1 MNSKSWNS
9 KLLII
14 PTVLL
19 ILFLLFIPN
28 NTTTIKT
35 VYHTKTDTIH
45 DTLTFVKDK
54 PQIKVI
60 ETLKIDTVTNSKGD
74 TIKLITEEKK
84 YLDTLLCDKDTAIFT
99 ATVSGVNAKLD
110 SVKIKLL
117 KDSYIHTNT
126 IEITKCIKD
135 KKRLHFSPQIGLGY
149 GVFNKKI
156 DAYIGFGISY
166 DL

>member
-1 MNSKSWNS
+1 MKSKSWNS

-19 ILFLLFIPN
+19 ILFLLFIPY
-28 NTTTIKT
+28 TTTIKT

-45 DTLTFVKDK
+45 DTITFVKYK
-54 PQIKVI
+54 PKIKVI

-84 YLDTLLCDKDTAIFT
+84 YLDTLLCDRDTAIFE
-99 ATVSGVNAKLD
+99 ASVSGINAELD
-110 SVKIKLL
+110 SVKIKVLRYNFI
-117 KDSYIHTNT
+117 KTNT

-135 KKRLHFSPQIGLGY
+135 KKRLHFSPQIGFGY

>member
-1 MNSKSWNS
+1 M
-9 KLLII
+9 LII

-117 KDSYIHTNT
+117 KDNYIQTNT

-156 DAYIGFGISY
+156 DAYFGFGISY

>member
-19 ILFLLFIPN
+19 IIFLLFIPN

-117 KDSYIHTNT
+117 KDNYIQTNT

-156 DAYIGFGISY
+156 DAYFGFGISY

>member
-1 MNSKSWNS
+1 MKSKSWNS

-54 PQIKVI
+54 PQIKVT
-60 ETLKIDTVTNSKGD
+60 ETLKIDKVTNSKGD

-84 YLDTLLCDKDTAIFT
+84 YLDTLLCDKDTAIFE
-99 ATVSGVNAKLD
+99 ASVSRINAELE
-110 SVKIKLL
+110 SVKIGTRGFNSYRRVYENGKL
-117 KDSYIHTNT
+117 
-126 IEITKCIKD
+126 IERNFIATTW
-135 KKRLHFSPQIGLGY
+135 
-149 GVFNKKI
+149 
-156 DAYIGFGISY
+156 YIG
-166 DL
+166 